1 MKYELLEFCRTCRT
15 HKSEFKASM
24 IPRSFH
30 NSLEKREEQKCALK
44 VAFEKNWKNFII
56 FQHSLSISLC
66 FSFSLPLDQ
75 SVCKSYEDICTP
87 DSVIFTRQNGSRR
100 HMYYIVLVS
109 LPDKAINQCRK
120 SRVISCEF
128 AVLPFSGRIIKTTL
142 QLS

>member
-1 MKYELLEFCRTCRT
+1 MKYELLELCRTCRT

-24 IPRSFH
+24 IPRSLH
-30 NSLEKREEQKCALK
+30 NSLEKKGRTKMCINSS
-44 VAFEKNWKNFII
+44 FWKKSKEFHL
-56 FQHSLSISLC
+56 FPTLSLFFLS
-66 FSFSLPLDQ
+66 PLDQ

-87 DSVIFTRQNGSRR
+87 DSVIFTRQNGFRQR
-100 HMYYIVLVS
+100 MYYRVLVS

>member
-1 MKYELLEFCRTCRT
+1 MKYELLELCRTCRT

-24 IPRSFH
+24 IPRSLH
-30 NSLEKREEQKCALK
+30 NSLEKKGRTKMCITA
-44 VAFEKNWKNFII
+44 AFEKKIKG
-56 FQHSLSISLC
+56 IS
-66 FSFSLPLDQ
+66 SFSNTLFLFFLSPLDQ

-100 HMYYIVLVS
+100 HMYYRVLVS

-142 QLS
+142 LQLS